1 MIQTQTYKLSLPK
14 VKLLSS
20 VSGVY
25 PRILAM
31 ANSSISDEN
40 TNLSVQSPIPT
51 SSALTQRKR
60 NTYHNTYHL
69 HVDVLPE
76 YAPLKKRN
84 KESVLPQREKERR
97 RMNGEHHLD
106 LWADGSMYPKDPLTN
121 APPPFANITNL
132 LHFTGNGLDGLLG
145 YTQHLEMRGL
155 NAEKQRDFL
164 LKENVNLKQLND
176 ACIQKALANRE
187 TIQSLEKKI
196 KCLHEKE
203 TVLGRR
209 KRKRDLCN
217 IEDMKIGS
225 GGMKR
230 RIRALR

>member
-1 MIQTQTYKLSLPK
+1 MK
-14 VKLLSS
+14 
-20 VSGVY
+20 
-25 PRILAM
+25 
-31 ANSSISDEN
+31 N
-40 TNLSVQSPIPT
+40 TNLSVQSSIPT
-51 SSALTQRKR
+51 SSTLTQRKR

-76 YAPLKKRN
+76 YAPLKKQN
-84 KESVLPQREKERR
+84 KESLLPQQEKEHR
-97 RMNGEHHLD
+97 RMNGEHHLN
-106 LWADGSMYPKDPLTN
+106 LWANGSMYPKDPITN
-121 APPPFANITNL
+121 APPSFANITNL

-164 LKENVNLKQLND
+164 LKDNVNLKQLND

-196 KCLHEKE
+196 ICLHEKG

-209 KRKRDLCN
+209 KRKQDL
-217 IEDMKIGS
+217 
-225 GGMKR
+225 
-230 RIRALR
+230 AT